1 MIFTNLKRFSVNYF
15 LENTSNS
22 FSPNDLFQTHKK
34 YSWKKQ
40 DGAGYFKSKKKFRN
54 SERTIVRNC
63 DEIKF
68 RTCFSNS
75 IVSVRVVTPE
85 IPGGR
90 EIPRYRFHFVEN
102 RIAPLK

>member
-15 LENTSNS
+15 LENTSNP
-22 FSPNDLFQTHKK
+22 FSANDLFQIHKK

-40 DGAGYFKSKKKFRN
+40 DGAAYFKSKKKFRN